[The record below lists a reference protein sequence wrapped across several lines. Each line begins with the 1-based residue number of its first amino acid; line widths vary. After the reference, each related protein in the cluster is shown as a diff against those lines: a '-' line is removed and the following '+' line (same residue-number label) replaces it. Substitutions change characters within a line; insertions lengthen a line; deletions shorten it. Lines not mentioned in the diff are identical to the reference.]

1 MDGRNSGAR
10 IFDADALVRGQAH
23 AGGTGEKNVG
33 RGLRMGDRARVGD
46 KVELACN
53 AEQAHDV
60 GRVPARRCKADLEP
74 RRAAPVE
81 QLADTRKQVRRRIG
95 RQPRAIELVLFGRSE
110 EHTSELQSLMRTSY
124 A

>member
-46 KVELACN
+46 KVEPACN
-53 AEQAHDV
+53 AEQAQDV
-60 GRVPARRCKADLEP
+60 GRVPARRCKAALEP

-81 QLADTRKQVRRRIG
+81 KTAYTRTQVTRRSEGG
-95 RQPRAIELVLFGRSE
+95 RLEREWVTTGRSRW
-110 EHTSELQSLMRTSY
+110 TVYQ
-124 A
+124 